1 MKPKK
6 ESYAYTVLMNT
17 TVDELNEYYL
27 RPTIVTLS
35 NTNSIQAVWNKE
47 SNVIMAVFWK
57 KGSLILPNGKN
68 ISVSI
73 NDSEKRIA
81 FEKGMYAGITK
92 KQQSTDR
99 GNTL

>member
-17 TVDELNEYYL
+17 TVDELNAYYL

-57 KGSLILPNGKN
+57 KGSLILPNGKD

-92 KQQSTDR
+92 KTTINRQ
-99 GNTL
+99 G